1 MALDGR
7 TPMKTREKVIDTF
20 NNDAEA
26 RVSSLG
32 LQQKFKLELMQ
43 HLSAYTPPS
52 YLKSSLKM
60 YIYTQIVVQ
69 KWN

>member
-1 MALDGR
+1 
-7 TPMKTREKVIDTF
+7 MKTREKVIDTF

-43 HLSAYTPPS
+43 HLSAYTPP
-52 YLKSSLKM
+52 YLKLSFKI
-60 YIYTQIVVQ
+60 YIYTQIVVT

>member
-1 MALDGR
+1 MKLDGR

-32 LQQKFKLELMQ
+32 LQQKLKLELMQ
-43 HLSAYTPPS
+43 HLSAS
-52 YLKSSLKM
+52 
-60 YIYTQIVVQ
+60 YIYSNCCTKVELDF
-69 KWN
+69 KAM